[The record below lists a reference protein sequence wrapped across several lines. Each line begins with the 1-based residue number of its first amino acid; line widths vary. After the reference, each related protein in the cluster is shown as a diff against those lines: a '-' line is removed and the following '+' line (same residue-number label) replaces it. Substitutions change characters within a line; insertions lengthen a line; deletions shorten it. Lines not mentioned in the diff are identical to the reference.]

1 MYLGVVSLKGIL
13 LGIIL
18 SLIAVIANIALN
30 GIHSTYVSYSNYFF
44 IVGCIV
50 GLIGGFLYVS
60 YWFNDMRT
68 ISRIFRNLELPER
81 RYDFIY
87 MTQWG
92 KVLLTAAALL
102 MFLSLL
108 IVLLCE

>member
-1 MYLGVVSLKGIL
+1 MKGIL